1 MALKQEF
8 NFQDVVIRLA
18 GLPVAGAQGISYT
31 ASQESPNIYGL
42 GREPRSYA
50 KKRREYEGEI
60 TVTGGQLNEIL
71 QAVAP
76 IGDLLSLPPFE
87 VSVTYV
93 NESGDLWSDVLSG
106 CRFTE
111 VPKELVLD
119 DDFME
124 VTLPLAI
131 AKISYNTLA

>member
-1 MALKQEF
+1 MKQEF
-8 NFQDVVIRLA
+8 SFQDVIIRLA
-18 GLPVAGAQGISYT
+18 GQPLVGAQGISYT
-31 ASQESPNIYGL
+31 ASQESPNVYGL
-42 GREPRSYA
+42 GREPRTYA

-60 TVTGGQLNEIL
+60 TLTGSQLNEL
-71 QAVAP
+71 LRAFAP

-87 VSVTYV
+87 VAVTYV

-111 VPKELVLD
+111 VPKELGLD

-124 VTLPLAI
+124 VALPLAI
-131 AKISYNTLA
+131 AKINYNTLA